1 MHRPVP
7 ESSEEQ
13 ADVPV
18 VHTLDGRLADLLAAI
33 EEESVPDRLLR
44 LAQQLQAE
52 LARRKLRLNPN

>member
-1 MHRPVP
+1 MHRSTP
-7 ESSEEQ
+7 ESSDEQ
-13 ADVPV
+13 PDIPV

-52 LARRKLRLNPN
+52 LARRKLRLHPN